1 MVIPLSVMSLVQNIK
16 FQLASVATLL
26 FVMGCWIF
34 IFAHKGFHQNIP
46 VFGKDQSSLIGFVLN
61 NFAFVSLP
69 STLKPGLPLTIS
81 AKITTVPSFIN
92 ELSRSVSIH
101 KTIAYPILI
110 CVVLYLIIGITG
122 AASFK
127 VEQSS
132 DILATL
138 SAADRSKVLIT
149 LVNILFPIAV
159 LVTSV
164 PVFAIVIRYNLVRG
178 NVCSNSKCFD
188 RWAEPWLTLG
198 KNMHYCGQV
207 FFPGFS

>member
-1 MVIPLSVMSLVQNIK
+1 MSLVQNIK
-16 FQLASVATLL
+16 FQLASVATLS

-34 IFAHKGFHQNIP
+34 IFAHKGFHQDIP
-46 VFGKDQSSLIGFVLN
+46 AFGNDQSSLIGFVLN

-69 STLKPGLPLTIS
+69 PPLITGLPLTFA

-101 KTIAYPILI
+101 KTIAYPILV
-110 CVVLYLIIGITG
+110 CVALYLIIGIAG
-122 AASFK
+122 ASSFK

-138 SAADRSKVLIT
+138 SAEDQSKVLII
-149 LVNILFPIAV
+149 LVNILFPISV

-178 NVCSNSKCFD
+178 NVCSNSECFN
-188 RWAEPWLTLG
+188 RLTELWLTLG
-198 KNMHYCGQV
+198 KNMQYYGQA